1 MTFQDLS
8 TKKKIEHIWIY
19 YRVHMGL
26 TLLVVVILVSWIY
39 NAKFKLHK
47 DLYSGVAILSYHL
60 PDDYTD
66 TLYDK
71 INSRLGLT
79 DTNSEVTINYF
90 YDDES
95 EVDFMASMLEK
106 FAAMLLTGDVNIMI
120 MDKDSMAEY
129 AAEDYLL
136 DLSTVYSEEEL
147 KQMEEEGLLLSSES
161 ELVPEGKYYAI
172 CLKNSALMAELPNYD
187 EEENYIGI
195 FGAVEDAE
203 KPKDV
208 VDILISA
215 QKTELLP
222 AVQAD
227 S

>member
-19 YRVHMGL
+19 YRVHIGL

-39 NAKFKLHK
+39 NAKFKPHK

-161 ELVPEGKYYAI
+161 ELVPEEKYYAI

-187 EEENYIGI
+187 EEDNY
-195 FGAVEDAE
+195 
-203 KPKDV
+203 
-208 VDILISA
+208 
-215 QKTELLP
+215 
-222 AVQAD
+222 
-227 S
+227 